1 MEELQLNKDKNETE
15 AKMLEILQKFHES
28 NRIAA
33 GVDEPDIDLNLNLDN
48 GEIDSDDD
56 SDYCDISER
65 LAGVNLDDAEQ
76 VWERLT
82 EDEKQDFV
90 AFLKYLI

>member
-1 MEELQLNKDKNETE
+1 MNKDQNDGELKI
-15 AKMLEILQKFHES
+15 LEILQKTHE
-28 NRIAA
+28 NNKILPDLDQTLET
-33 GVDEPDIDLNLNLDN
+33 DECD
-48 GEIDSDDD
+48 IDSDDD
-56 SDYCDISER
+56 ADFGDISER

-90 AFLKYLI
+90 AFLKYN

>member
-1 MEELQLNKDKNETE
+1 MNKDQNDKQL
-15 AKMLEILQKFHES
+15 KMLEILEKTHENNKIS
-28 NRIAA
+28 
-33 GVDEPDIDLNLNLDN
+33 PDIEEYDVYPDLD
-48 GEIDSDDD
+48 ECDIDSDDD
-56 SDYCDISER
+56 VVCGDISER

-90 AFLKYLI
+90 AFLKYN

>member
-1 MEELQLNKDKNETE
+1 MEELKLNKDQNDRQI
-15 AKMLEILQKFHES
+15 KMLEILQKTHEN
-28 NRIAA
+28 NRIFPDLDEVN
-33 GVDEPDIDLNLNLDN
+33 VDPRLDPDNSD
-48 GEIDSDDD
+48 IDSDDD
-56 SDYCDISER
+56 TDCCDISER

-90 AFLKYLI
+90 AFLK